1 MPWKTS
7 CYKTQR
13 WEFIQQFLRQKNKV
27 AELCR
32 RWSISRK
39 TAYKWIGRFKERGRF
54 GLYQRATRNW
64 VRDYNHERPHEALQM
79 AVPGQFYLESSR
91 KMPRQLKHWQYAPGW
106 ETRLVK
112 SKGMIS
118 FRGLSRFVGEAFEQE
133 RVGLKRIR
141 AGVWEVYFGPLL
153 IGELWDCENSGI
165 RAVWYRQA
173 RSRK

>member
-1 MPWKTS
+1 M
-7 CYKTQR
+7 
-13 WEFIQQFLRQKNKV
+13 
-27 AELCR
+27 
-32 RWSISRK
+32 
-39 TAYKWIGRFKERGRF
+39 
-54 GLYQRATRNW
+54 
-64 VRDYNHERPHEALQM
+64 
-79 AVPGQFYLESSR
+79 
-91 KMPRQLKHWQYAPGW
+91 
-106 ETRLVK
+106 VK

-153 IGELWDCENSGI
+153 IGELWDCESSGI